1 MSSFAHILRTRNI
14 QKQGR
19 LYLGN
24 ATASRY
30 KGKHTSK
37 RGIPKWEKIKICK
50 HKAIEMVGRKEGRGD
65 CGSMQTMF
73 YRADIFL
80 PAQDSDETIII
91 RCRCC
96 VQFNCSCI
104 SNQPREKVL
113 ISLEKTF
120 QASSL
125 QIGCNNSK
133 NLDLTSDPPGFR
145 RASFVNIADRF
156 PITLENP
163 TFSNNFPDIAL
174 PKKSFGVCQLRRAFQ
189 LLSQPG
195 FSPAS
200 FSNGPSSICA
210 LGKFSNNL
218 SLKCGLNSPNNLS
231 TKSSI
236 ISHPNFPNNIL
247 SVSSLDRTQTF
258 KLSWNMKI
266 LT

>member
-30 KGKHTSK
+30 KLRENTCQKGAYLSGKRSRYANTK
-37 RGIPKWEKIKICK
+37 QLK
-50 HKAIEMVGRKEGRGD
+50 GRKEGRGD

-80 PAQDSDETIII
+80 PAQDSDETIIN

-96 VQFNCSCI
+96 VQFNRSCI

-133 NLDLTSDPPGFR
+133 NLDLTSDPPAFAG
-145 RASFVNIADRF
+145 RALS
-156 PITLENP
+156 TSP
-163 TFSNNFPDIAL
+163 T
-174 PKKSFGVCQLRRAFQ
+174 AFQ
-189 LLSQPG
+189 LLSKTQP
-195 FSPAS
+195 FPTISLTLLYLRNRSEFVNFVELFNYSASPAS
-200 FSNGPSSICA
+200 PQPPSLTGRAQFVHSE
-210 LGKFSNNL
+210 
-218 SLKCGLNSPNNLS
+218 
-231 TKSSI
+231 
-236 ISHPNFPNNIL
+236 NFPTICPSN
-247 SVSSLDRTQTF
+247 VA
-258 KLSWNMKI
+258 
-266 LT
+266 

>member
-1 MSSFAHILRTRNI
+1 
-14 QKQGR
+14 
-19 LYLGN
+19 
-24 ATASRY
+24 
-30 KGKHTSK
+30 
-37 RGIPKWEKIKICK
+37 
-50 HKAIEMVGRKEGRGD
+50 MVGRKEGRGD

-80 PAQDSDETIII
+80 PARDSDETIII

-96 VQFNCSCI
+96 LQFNCSCI

-120 QASSL
+120 EASSL

-156 PITLENP
+156 PITLKNP
-163 TFSNNFPDIAL
+163 TFSKNFSDIAL

-195 FSPAS
+195 FSRQP
-200 FSNGPSSICA
+200 PSLTGRAQFVHSE
-210 LGKFSNNL
+210 
-218 SLKCGLNSPNNLS
+218 
-231 TKSSI
+231 
-236 ISHPNFPNNIL
+236 NFPTIC
-247 SVSSLDRTQTF
+247 SS
-258 KLSWNMKI
+258 NVA
-266 LT
+266 

>member
-1 MSSFAHILRTRNI
+1 
-14 QKQGR
+14 
-19 LYLGN
+19 
-24 ATASRY
+24 
-30 KGKHTSK
+30 
-37 RGIPKWEKIKICK
+37 
-50 HKAIEMVGRKEGRGD
+50 MVGRKEGRGD

-73 YRADIFL
+73 YCADIFL
-80 PAQDSDETIII
+80 PARDSDETIII

-120 QASSL
+120 EASSL

-145 RASFVNIADRF
+145 RASFVNIAGRF
-156 PITLENP
+156 PITLKNP

-189 LLSQPG
+189 LLTQPG

-231 TKSSI
+231 AKSSI

-247 SVSSLDRTQTF
+247 SVSSLDRTQAF
-258 KLSWNMKI
+258 KLF
-266 LT
+266 

>member
-1 MSSFAHILRTRNI
+1 MCQALPIFSELETFRSKEDFILATLQQVDIRENTF
-14 QKQGR
+14 QKGASLSGKR
-19 LYLGN
+19 
-24 ATASRY
+24 SRY
-30 KGKHTSK
+30 ANTKQL
-37 RGIPKWEKIKICK
+37 KWWE
-50 HKAIEMVGRKEGRGD
+50 GRKEGRGD

-80 PAQDSDETIII
+80 PAQDSDETIIN
-91 RCRCC
+91 RCR

-113 ISLEKTF
+113 ITLEQTF

-189 LLSQPG
+189 LLSQPD

-258 KLSWNMKI
+258 KLS
-266 LT
+266 